1 MSGHGLEQR
10 LLGLLHGLGLLV
22 LAPVVDLLLEPHD
35 TQPRRDD
42 LVEFLALFVVRL
54 SGAWPNTS
62 PNQAI
67 MRASIGSF
75 LASCPA
81 DLAKWRTRL
90 GSAITTSTPA
100 PRSNVAQPF
109 S

>member
-1 MSGHGLEQR
+1 MPG
-10 LLGLLHGLGLLV
+10 
-22 LAPVVDLLLEPHD
+22 
-35 TQPRRDD
+35 
-42 LVEFLALFVVRL
+42 
-54 SGAWPNTS
+54 PNTS

-90 GSAITTSTPA
+90 GSTITTSRPA
-100 PRSNVAQPF
+100 PRSNAAQLL